1 MALVMFHLLAFHS
14 QMDGTLAASKTT
26 TQPNHAISNLIL
38 MEIIVVDDDHIITID
53 TGDGWNERRGTDSQ
67 DERIDALLLNI
78 FRRNGSLQSG
88 NAGTHHHHLLALTG
102 RQYLHALYLTTD

>member
-26 TQPNHAISNLIL
+26 T
-38 MEIIVVDDDHIITID
+38 
-53 TGDGWNERRGTDSQ
+53 
-67 DERIDALLLNI
+67 
-78 FRRNGSLQSG
+78 
-88 NAGTHHHHLLALTG
+88 HHHHLLALTG